1 MNERLLGIDLGSK
14 LLKLCLAEVDQL
26 GEVKILTTLN
36 KEISSFRN
44 GEIINEDEFLNEVIN
59 FLLDFLENFKSK
71 KTRICLS
78 FSSSTFS
85 FQKIRPKSL
94 VEGRYVEENDIK
106 KCKQLGKTSLI
117 SSSQEIIY
125 EEASKFYL
133 DGSNT
138 PIRNPLG
145 LEARYLEVELEV
157 VQVFKGFF
165 LKLIEIFKENKIP
178 IEVFLP
184 NPIGGSLSI
193 LDQKSKEEGSI
204 LIDFGFKTLS
214 LVYFYQGAIN
224 HFQVFPFGL
233 ENILSDFLNEHNLNP
248 EELLDFLKN
257 LKDFNQQKSIKLS
270 KSKISYQSWK
280 KLLEKKISSLFKKY
294 GLTEI
299 IDKLKHQGPILG
311 GIYILGGISSFPE
324 IELSLRKILKTPTK
338 KAIDLKKEL
347 KEEDSIYLNA
357 WGNTLFLVK
366 YSEKEDTF
374 REILSGLKRFF
385 SNLLP
390 F

>member
-1 MNERLLGIDLGSK
+1 MNERILGIDLGSK
-14 LLKLCLAEVDQL
+14 LLKLCLAESDQL

-44 GEIINEDEFLNEVIN
+44 GEIINEDDFLNEVIN
-59 FLLDFLENFKSK
+59 FLVDFLENFKSK
-71 KTRICLS
+71 KNRICLS
-78 FSSSTFS
+78 FSSSTFT

-94 VEGRYVEENDIK
+94 VDSRYVEENDIK

-145 LEARYLEVELEV
+145 LEARYLEVELGV
-157 VQVFKGFF
+157 IQVFKGFF
-165 LKLIEIFKENKIP
+165 LKLLEIFKDNKIS

-184 NPIGGSLSI
+184 NPLGASLSV
-193 LDQKSKEEGSI
+193 LDQKNKEEGSV
-204 LIDFGFKTLS
+204 LIDFGFQTVS

-233 ENILSDFLNEHNLNP
+233 ENILSDFLNEYNLNP
-248 EELLDFLKN
+248 EELFSFLKN
-257 LKDFNQQKSIKLS
+257 LKDVNQKKNFKLG
-270 KSKISYQSWK
+270 KNKISYQSWK
-280 KLLEKKISSLFKKY
+280 KFLEKKINFLFKKH
-294 GLTEI
+294 GLIET

-311 GIYILGGISSFPE
+311 GIYLLGGISFFPE
-324 IELSLRKILKTPTK
+324 IEISLRKILKTPVK
-338 KAIDLKKEL
+338 KAVDLKKEL
-347 KEEDSIYLNA
+347 KEEDLIYLNA

-374 REILSGLKRFF
+374 KEILSSLKRFF